1 LASRHGKKYQ
11 EALEKV
17 QQALGSDGANG
28 LAPMR
33 ACEIVKDT
41 STVRFDASV
50 EAHVRLGVDPRQADQ
65 MVRGTVSLPNGTG
78 KTLRVLAFVG
88 GDKAREAQDAGAD
101 YVGGDDLV
109 ERIKGGWTDFDVAV
123 ATPDMMSKVG
133 PLGRI
138 LGPRGLMPNP
148 RSGTVTFDIGR
159 AVREVKGGRVE
170 FRTDRWGIIHVAI
183 GKVSFPGEKLHE
195 NLAALMEALMRSKP
209 SASKGQYLRTLYLA
223 STMGPS
229 VPVDVREAAKLTTG

>member
-1 LASRHGKKYQ
+1 LPSRHGKKYQ
-11 EALEKV
+11 QALEKV
-17 QQALGSDGANG
+17 QEALGSDGAHG
-28 LAPMR
+28 LEPMR
-33 ACEIVKDT
+33 ACEVVKDT
-41 STVRFDASV
+41 AVARFDASV

-78 KTLRVLAFVG
+78 KTMRVLAFVG

-101 YVGGDDLV
+101 YVGGEDLI
-109 ERIKGGWTDFDVAV
+109 ERIRQGWTDFDVAV

-170 FRTDRWGIIHVAI
+170 FRTDRWGIVHVAI
-183 GKVSFPGEKLHE
+183 GKVSFPQEKLHE

-229 VPVDVREAAKLTTG
+229 VPVDVREAAKLSTG

>member
-11 EALEKV
+11 EAVEKV

-33 ACEIVKDT
+33 ACAVVKDT
-41 STVRFDASV
+41 STARFDASV
-50 EAHVRLGVDPRQADQ
+50 EAHIRLGVDPRQADQ

-88 GDKAREAQDAGAD
+88 GDKAREAQEAGAD

-170 FRTDRWGIIHVAI
+170 YRTDRWGIVHVAI
-183 GKVSFPGEKLHE
+183 GKISFTEEKLHE

-209 SASKGQYLRTLYLA
+209 STSKGQYLRTLYLA
-223 STMGPS
+223 ATMGPS